1 MRYRANL
8 LSSSIVARVGF
19 AILCANVLAGS
30 FDDLRSPQRAGSG
43 EGVPRESSRV
53 SQEFTMGEIKD
64 AEDGKVIGVI
74 IAKNKVAREK
84 DSLAEK
90 VVPFS
95 AGDETVMKTIASH
108 AASFIRHVNNG

>member
-1 MRYRANL
+1 M
-8 LSSSIVARVGF
+8 
-19 AILCANVLAGS
+19 
-30 FDDLRSPQRAGSG
+30 
-43 EGVPRESSRV
+43 
-53 SQEFTMGEIKD
+53 
-64 AEDGKVIGVI
+64 IGVI